1 MLKSTGKYPMQ
12 EDATSQNALGLPKST
27 SQRNEHIPG
36 VLVNLQLQ
44 TAPKAGRAVTTNLV
58 TGTKEGIKKK
68 LLPLLRNGFRYFSC
82 RFLLSLRANYSRAI
96 FLNQKNQQNCI

>member
-27 SQRNEHIPG
+27 SQRNEHILG

-68 LLPLLRNGFRYFSC
+68 AAST
-82 RFLLSLRANYSRAI
+82 A
-96 FLNQKNQQNCI
+96 QKWL